1 MPSSRSESAR
11 TPRLDSDSFVAFDHV
26 AAGQYVPTPGAY
38 NPTYANLSSDGVR
51 CTLSGSY
58 IAKPCTPEEV
68 AFYES
73 SALHPAFREFMPT
86 YIGTLTSGDQQ
97 ESLAAVAE
105 QTGAIVLP
113 ASEDSSNS
121 DTPVPTATPQ
131 PAAAEAASTPADAET
146 AWVPSNGKKLDT
158 GLSIVLENVACG
170 FKRPN
175 VLDVKLGARLWAD
188 DAPLTKRAKLDAVSK
203 ETTSSTLGFRIAGM
217 KVWTG
222 VNGEADEGGKTDPYA
237 TKHEGGEGAR
247 GEVVEKD
254 GYRRY
259 DKWYGRSFHAENVR
273 EGFETFLAG
282 AKAGPVDRSKM
293 VARRFADALRNVQ
306 QVLESEESRMYS
318 SSVLIVYEGDPEAME
333 LALEEENKAKEN
345 PPEEEDD
352 EEEDF
357 DLQLQP
363 DGSFQVVDLP
373 AGQGG
378 APQQAIN
385 ISIDPETAPQLADL
399 EDEDEEESPKVHDLR
414 LIDFAHASWTPG
426 QGPDEN
432 VIMGVRSLAK
442 LFEELAE

>member
-26 AAGQYVPTPGAY
+26 AAGH
-38 NPTYANLSSDGVR
+38 DGVR

-68 AFYES
+68 DFYES
-73 SALHPAFREFMPT
+73 SALHPAFRDFMPT
-86 YIGTLTSGDQQ
+86 YIGTLTSGEQQ
-97 ESLAAVAE
+97 QSLAAVAE

-113 ASEDSSNS
+113 ASKDSSNS
-121 DTPVPTATPQ
+121 DAPVPTATPQ
-131 PAAAEAASTPADAET
+131 PTAAEAASTPADPET

-222 VNGEADEGGKTDPYA
+222 VNSETDEGGKTDPYA

-247 GEVVEKD
+247 GEVIEKD

-273 EGFETFLAG
+273 DGFETFLAG

-306 QVLESEESRMYS
+306 QVLETEESRMYS

-373 AGQGG
+373 VGQGG

-432 VIMGVRSLAK
+432 VLMGVRGLVK
-442 LFEELAE
+442 LFEELAK